1 MREII
6 VDNFA
11 GGGGASSGIEAA
23 LGRPID
29 YAINHDPEAVAM
41 HRANHPHTHHFCES
55 VWDVSPRDIVRGRSM
70 GLGWFSPD
78 CTFHSKARGAKP
90 FRERDPARRR
100 RGLAWIVI
108 PWIKH
113 ASPRVIMLENVE
125 EFADWGPLL
134 PDGKPCPIR
143 RGLTFRRWHRQI
155 ENLGYQVDMREL
167 VACEHGAPTT
177 RKRLFVVARRDG
189 SDIVF
194 PDATHGPGL
203 RAYRTAADC
212 IDWSIPCPSIF
223 TRSKPLAEA
232 TLRRIARGVMRYV
245 VNNPR
250 PFIVPITHTGGDR
263 VHSIDEPLRTVT
275 TAQRG
280 EFALIAPS
288 IINTRNGEREGQAPR
303 VRDIQQPLPTVTAI
317 GSQGALVAA
326 FLAQHNSERSGYKP
340 GRSADLPLSTITTT
354 GGQQQLVSAFLAR
367 HYGGH
372 ENDGSSLSIPIHTI
386 TAKDHHSLV
395 TAFLLKYYGT
405 EQDPRLDAPLGAVT
419 TRDRFGLVTVRG
431 ESYQIVD
438 IGMRMLAPRELF
450 LAQSFSP
457 DYIIDHGIDENGQRI
472 ALTKTAQ
479 VRMCGNSVP
488 PAVAEAL
495 VRANFTEQAREA
507 EVA

>member
-1 MREII
+1 MGELI

-11 GGGGASSGIEAA
+11 GGGGASAGIEAA

-29 YAINHDPEAVAM
+29 YAINHDPEAIAM

-55 VWDVSPRDIVRGRSM
+55 VWNVSPQDVARGRSV

-78 CTFHSKARGAKP
+78 CTYHSKARGAKP

-100 RGLAWIVI
+100 RGLAGIV
-108 PWIKH
+108 
-113 ASPRVIMLENVE
+113 PRWLTATGMRVFMLENVE

-134 PDGKPCPIR
+134 PDGRPCPIR
-143 RGLTFRRWHRQI
+143 RGLSFRRWHRQI
-155 ENLGYQVDMREL
+155 ENIVSRQTGLPYRIDMREL

-177 RKRLFVVARRDG
+177 RKRLFVVGRCDG
-189 SDIVF
+189 EEIVF
-194 PDATHGPGL
+194 PEPTHGPGL
-203 RAYRTAADC
+203 RAYRSAADC

-223 TRSKPLAEA
+223 TRERPLADA

-245 VNNPR
+245 VNNPQ
-250 PFIVPITHTGGDR
+250 PFIVPITHTSSDR
-263 VHSIDEPLRTVT
+263 VHSIDEPLRTIT

-288 IINTRNGEREGQAPR
+288 IINTRNGERVGQAPR
-303 VRDIQQPLPTVTAI
+303 VRDIREPCPTVTAI
-317 GSQGALVAA
+317 GSQGGLAA
-326 FLAQHNSERSGYKP
+326 
-340 GRSADLPLSTITTT
+340 
-354 GGQQQLVSAFLAR
+354 AFLAR

-372 ENDGSSLSIPIHTI
+372 ENDGASLEIPMHTI

-395 TAFLLKYYGT
+395 AAFLLKYYGT
-405 EQDPRLDAPLGAVT
+405 EQDPRLGAPLGTVT

-431 ESYQIVD
+431 EPYRIVD

-457 DYIIDHGIDENGQRI
+457 KYIIDHGIDEHDQRI
-472 ALTKTAQ
+472 KLTKTAQ
-479 VRMCGNSVP
+479 IRMCGNSVP

-495 VRANFTEQAREA
+495 VRANLCDQSIEA
-507 EVA
+507 AA